1 MPLGQPEDWLRIKT
15 TASNKPVSEWLEMVG
30 QFVVKMGDFFFQG
43 NIKKRLASLK
53 KNTSSTNI
61 YKHLPLGNVHLV
73 SAPEKMI

>member
-1 MPLGQPEDWLRIKT
+1 LAEDQDDGQQKT
-15 TASNKPVSEWLEMVG
+15 GEWLEMVG
-30 QFVVKMGDFFFQG
+30 QFVVKMGDWSFFQG

-73 SAPEKMI
+73 PALLKK